1 MVSSKLND
9 AINYTENRAI
19 EEGDMGTAS
28 VVYEMEIEDRPI
40 KFVLG
45 KQKYTYSGKNVLY
58 YPIYLLNE
66 NRIKAQIGIFELQAN
81 KALNILD
88 DDGDVDLNMLEEPL
102 LYSFVSSA
110 FIDKALKPKIVPAK
124 EIEKVDDS
132 ESEDD
137 HLKSLK
143 SKPKDDETKKDH
155 PDNHLDDDLDKE
167 QGEVS
172 DDDDE
177 DDHIK
182 LKVPDSVHSE
192 QAKSLKE
199 KSKEGLNEIDQD
211 FQQPAL
217 LKEEDEID
225 DKEIKADFKEN
236 AKQPWIQKYMKNPNY
251 GIVEVEDNGDCFFAS
266 VREAF
271 SQIGYKTTVD
281 KQRTALA
288 REMPERI
295 FTDQLEL
302 FELYQNNINEL
313 DKRLNAIKKENAEY
327 KKRIKKA
334 TDITEREEIL
344 ERGNTLAKESKEIQ
358 KEKATVEQEQN
369 TYVGYMR
376 NIRTIDQ
383 YREYVQ
389 TPSFWA
395 DAWAISTIE
404 RLFNIKVIIMSE
416 MAYND
421 GAMHSVLNCGEIN
434 KQIQDR
440 GVFNPDHYII
450 VTYSGNHYRPITY
463 KNKRIFTFREIPY
476 GIKVLVVNKCLEKNS
491 GLFYLIED
499 FRNFKA
505 KQGIHPDTGNPKK
518 TEEEVDVDELNREL
532 YDEDTVFMF
541 HQHSELSAKP
551 GKGSG
556 EKIPVDK
563 IPQFTDLAKTKEWR
577 RILDDTWPGVVLS
590 VDNLKWMSAEHYI
603 QAAKYKGGFPDFY
616 RSFSIESESDIS
628 KDVEYAKAAGESG
641 KLKKK
646 GENGAKAKDIV
657 LRAKNIHP
665 DENYDAAEVRKI
677 AVNAKFSQNEDVKQ
691 VLLATRKAK
700 LVHFSRGAAGNTV
713 DIPLMEL
720 RRKLATV

>member
-9 AINYTENRAI
+9 AINYKENRAI
-19 EEGDMGTAS
+19 EDGDFGSSS
-28 VVYEMEIEDRPI
+28 VVYEMEIEERPV

-66 NRIKAQIGIFELQAN
+66 TRIKAQIGVFELQAN

-102 LYSFVSSA
+102 IYSFVNAS
-110 FIDKALKPKIVPAK
+110 FLDKALKPKIAPAK
-124 EIEKVDDS
+124 EIEKPDDV
-132 ESEDD
+132 EDD
-137 HLKSLK
+137 HLTTARQTLLSMEKGEIGNESLE
-143 SKPKDDETKKDH
+143 DE
-155 PDNHLDDDLDKE
+155 KE
-167 QGEVS
+167 EGEVS
-172 DDDDE
+172 DNE

-199 KSKEGLNEIDQD
+199 KTKNGLIEIDTD
-211 FQQPAL
+211 YQQPAL
-217 LKEEDEID
+217 LKEEDAQD
-225 DKEIKADFKEN
+225 DKEIKAGFKET
-236 AKQPWIQKYMKNPNY
+236 AKQPWIQKYIKNPNY
-251 GIVEVEDNGDCFFAS
+251 EIVEVEDNGDCFFAS
-266 VREAF
+266 VREALI
-271 SQIGYKTTVD
+271 QIGYKTTVD

-302 FELYQNNINEL
+302 FDLYQNNINEL
-313 DKRLNAIKKENAEY
+313 DKRLDVIKKENAEY

-334 TDITEREEIL
+334 TPEERAEIL
-344 ERGNTLAKESKEIQ
+344 ERGNTLVKETKQIQ
-358 KEKATVEQEQN
+358 KEKATAEQEQN

-376 NIRTIDQ
+376 NIKTIDQ
-383 YREYVQ
+383 YREYIQ

-404 RLFNIKVIIMSE
+404 RLFNVKVIIMSE

-421 GAMHSVLNCGEIN
+421 KAMHSVLNCGEVN

-440 GVFNPDHYII
+440 GVFNPDYYII
-450 VTYSGNHYRPITY
+450 VTYSGNHYRLITY

-476 GIKVLVVNKCLEKNS
+476 GIKVLIVNKCLERNS
-491 GLFYLIED
+491 GSFYLIED

-518 TEEEVDVDELNREL
+518 SEEEADVDELNKDL
-532 YDEDTVFMF
+532 YDEDTIFMF

-556 EKIPVDK
+556 EKITVEK
-563 IPQFTDLAKTKEWR
+563 IPQFSDLAKTKEWR
-577 RILDDTWPGVVLS
+577 RMLDDTWPGVVLS
-590 VDNLKWMSAEHYI
+590 IDNLKWMSAEHYI
-603 QAAKYKGGFPDFY
+603 QAAKFKGGFPDFY
-616 RSFSIESESDIS
+616 KSFSIESESDIA
-628 KDVEYAKAAGESG
+628 KEVEYAKAAGESG

-646 GENGAKAKDIV
+646 SEDGGKTKEIV

-665 DENYDAAEVRKI
+665 DENYDAVEVRKI
-677 AVNAKFSQNEDVKQ
+677 AINAKFSQNEDVKQ
-691 VLLATRKAK
+691 VLMATRNAK
-700 LVHFSRGAAGNTV
+700 LVHFSRGSQGNTV
-713 DIPLMEL
+713 DIPLMEM
-720 RRKLATV
+720 RRKLATA

>member
-9 AINYTENRAI
+9 AINYKENRAI
-19 EEGDMGTAS
+19 EDGDMGSSS
-28 VVYEMEIEDRPI
+28 VVYEMEIEDRPV

-66 NRIKAQIGIFELQAN
+66 NRIKAQIGVFELQSN

-102 LYSFVSSA
+102 MYSFVNAS
-110 FIDKALKPKIVPAK
+110 FLDKALKPKVVPMK
-124 EIEKVDDS
+124 EVEKADEQD
-132 ESEDD
+132 EDED
-137 HLKSLK
+137 HLTTSRPTMEKGEIGNASSLE
-143 SKPKDDETKKDH
+143 PED
-155 PDNHLDDDLDKE
+155 
-167 QGEVS
+167 GEVS
-172 DDDDE
+172 DDDDDE
-177 DDHIK
+177 DPTS

-192 QAKSLKE
+192 QAKSLNE
-199 KSKEGLNEIDQD
+199 KTKNGLIEIDTD
-211 FQQPAL
+211 YQQPAL
-217 LKEEDEID
+217 LKEEDAQD
-225 DKEIKADFKEN
+225 DKEIKAGFNES

-251 GIVEVEDNGDCFFAS
+251 EIVEVESNGDCFFAS
-266 VREAF
+266 VREALR
-271 SQIGYKTTVD
+271 QIGYKTTVD

-302 FELYQNNINEL
+302 FDLYQNNINEL
-313 DKRLNAIKKENAEY
+313 DKRLDAIKKENAEY

-334 TDITEREEIL
+334 TPAEREEIL
-344 ERGNTLAKESKEIQ
+344 ERGNQLAKESKEIQ
-358 KEKATVEQEQN
+358 KEKSTVEQEQN

-376 NIRTIDQ
+376 NIKTIDQ

-404 RLFNIKVIIMSE
+404 RLLNIKVIIMSE

-421 GAMHSVLNCGEIN
+421 KAMHSVLNCGEIN
-434 KQIQDR
+434 KQVQDR

-450 VTYSGNHYRPITY
+450 VTYSGNHYRLVTY

-476 GIKVLVVNKCLEKNS
+476 GIKVLIVNKCLERNS
-491 GLFYLIED
+491 GSFYLIED

-505 KQGIHPDTGNPKK
+505 RQGIHPDTGNPKK
-518 TEEEVDVDELNREL
+518 SEEEQDVDELNKDL
-532 YDEDTVFMF
+532 YDEDTIFMF
-541 HQHSELSAKP
+541 HQNSELSAKP

-563 IPQFTDLAKTKEWR
+563 IPQFSDLAKTKEWR
-577 RILDDTWPGVVLS
+577 RMLDDTWPGVVLS
-590 VDNLKWMSAEHYI
+590 IDNLKWMSAEHYI
-603 QAAKYKGGFPDFY
+603 QAAKFKGGFPDFY
-616 RSFSIESESDIS
+616 KSFSIESESDIA
-628 KDVEYAKAAGESG
+628 KDVDYAKAAGESG

-646 GENGAKAKDIV
+646 SESGGKAKEIV
-657 LRAKNIHP
+657 LRAKHIHP
-665 DENYDAAEVRKI
+665 DENYDAEEVRKI
-677 AVNAKFSQNEDVKQ
+677 AIAAKFSQNEDVKQ

-700 LVHFSRGAAGNTV
+700 LVHFVRGAAGNV
-713 DIPLMEL
+713 IDIPLMEV
-720 RRKLATV
+720 RRKLATK